1 MNPLDATLAWSDF
14 WIIMGASGLA
24 VLTMYLIL
32 LVEETAKERRRA
44 QRRPRSAEAHHTQF
58 KNGGPQG
65 PAQ

>member
-1 MNPLDATLAWSDF
+1 MSPLDATLAWSDF

-24 VLTMYLIL
+24 VLIMYLIFL
-32 LVEETAKERRRA
+32 IEDTAKERRR
-44 QRRPRSAEAHHTQF
+44 RRRRAEAHHTQY